1 MGLRECAN
9 EWKYSDLL
17 KGLENSE
24 KKIFLNFLSRFEHDA
39 ISVYKWGNIPDYI
52 KERDIEFLLYT
63 KRQTTIKK
71 DEYGLF
77 HVLESWN
84 NKYNMYGFPI
94 EITIRYPDGTSE
106 IRNSDDPDIVTIYD
120 TSVYDSGR
128 IDFISVWAEKY
139 ASVQTTIDEQ
149 IINQRTPFVIS
160 GATPKEI
167 DKSVKAVQ
175 YLVNGVKIMA
185 VDSGTIDNIKIWD
198 LNPPYNVE
206 SLIQAQQEYL
216 KRASESIG
224 IDSLESFGK
233 KERMIKDEVESN
245 DERLSLVLQDSLNS
259 RRRGIIELKQKFGI
273 DWTVDVLTPVRIVS
287 ETDTGDGVDNERTQ

>member
-1 MGLRECAN
+1 MGLREAVN
-9 EWKYSDLL
+9 EWKYSDLVKDL
-17 KGLENSE
+17 QNSE
-24 KKIFLNFLSRFEHDA
+24 KRVFLNFLARFEHEA
-39 ISVYKWGNIPDYI
+39 ISTYTWGKIPEYV

-63 KRQTTIKK
+63 RRQTTIKK

-84 NKYNMYGFPI
+84 TKYNMYGYPI
-94 EITIRYPDGTSE
+94 EITIRYPDGSTE
-106 IRNSDDPDIVTIYD
+106 VKNIDDDDIVTIYD

-149 IINQRTPFVIS
+149 VINQRTPFVVS
-160 GATPKEI
+160 GASPKEI
-167 DKSVKAVQ
+167 DKSVNAVK
-175 YLVNGVKIMA
+175 YLANGVKIIV
-185 VDSGTIDNIKIWD
+185 VDTGTIDNIKIWD

-206 SLIQAQQEYL
+206 SLMQVQQEYL

-245 DERLSLVLQDSLNS
+245 DEHLSLILQDSLNS
-259 RRRGIIELKQKFGI
+259 RKRGIIELKEKFGV

-287 ETDTGDGVDNERTQ
+287 ETDTGDGVIYEGTS